1 MAQNNECKKMNVF
14 ELLDLRYRWEEI
26 VRDFKMD
33 DKRKVGVIDNLQW
46 FIENGATGNRFRNG
60 YTESQH
66 LAKEILDN
74 F

>member
-1 MAQNNECKKMNVF
+1 MSQAKATVF

-33 DKRKVGVIDNLQW
+33 DKRKVGIIDNLQW

-60 YTESQH
+60 YAESQH